1 MAFKSELSDVYLCV
15 EWKKYIESNYE
26 ILDFAGRLVA
36 KKEALDAHRPIP
48 EIAIRSI
55 KEALTLEWTYHSNS
69 IEGNSLTLRET
80 KVILEE
86 GMTIKGKSLR
96 EHFEAV
102 NHQEAI
108 EYVEQ
113 LAHPDY
119 VLTTRDILDVHA
131 LVLQKIEKEFAG
143 RFRTA
148 GVRIGGANFVPP
160 KALKGTGFM
169 DEFIDWINE
178 PKVSIL
184 ESLIHVAIFH
194 HRFVWIHPFFD
205 GNGRTVRLIFNLLLM
220 KLGFPPAIIL
230 QQDRKKYYAALN
242 AANNGDYNKLT
253 LFVFQ
258 AIERSLTIYL
268 SALNNNQEDYQP
280 ISNVVKEPEIEYG
293 QEYVSLLAR
302 QGKIEAFKE
311 GKVWY
316 TSKDAV
322 INYQQQQKRT

>member
-1 MAFKSELSDVYLCV
+1 MDWKINWELSEEL
-15 EWKKYIESNYE
+15 KAQLNRLIINKSK
-26 ILDFAGRLVA
+26 LDTF
-36 KKEALDAHRPIP
+36 RPIP

-55 KEALTLEWTYHSNS
+55 KESLSLEWTYHSNS

-80 KVILEE
+80 KVVIEE

-108 EYVEQ
+108 EFVEQ
-113 LAHPDY
+113 LAQPNY
-119 VLTTRDILDVHA
+119 RLSTKDILSVHA

-148 GVRIGGANFVPP
+148 GVRIGGANFIPP
-160 KALKGTGFM
+160 NALKVDQFM
-169 DEFIDWINE
+169 DELIDWINLPYSNDAE
-178 PKVSIL
+178 FLTKCAV
-184 ESLIHVAIFH
+184 FH
-194 HRFVWIHPFFD
+194 HRFVWVHPFFD

-220 KLGFPPAIIL
+220 KSGYPPAIIL

-242 AANNGDYNKLT
+242 FANEGDYSKLC
-253 LFVFQ
+253 LLIFQ
-258 AIERSLTIYL
+258 AIERSLDIYL
-268 SALNNNQEDYQP
+268 SALTNTQEDYQP
-280 ISNVVKEPEIEYG
+280 ISAIVSEPGIEYG

-302 QGKIEAFKE
+302 TGKIDAYKE

-316 TSKDAV
+316 TTKEAIV
-322 INYQQQQKRT
+322 TYQQKKKRV

>member
-1 MAFKSELSDVYLCV
+1 MYSDELRVYA
-15 EWKKYIESNYE
+15 E
-26 ILDFAGRLVA
+26 RLVV
-36 KKEALDAHRPIP
+36 KKKQLDGYRPIP

-108 EYVEQ
+108 EYVES
-113 LAHPDY
+113 LADPNY
-119 VLTTRDILDVHA
+119 KLLTRDILNVHA

-148 GVRIGGANFVPP
+148 GVRIGGANFIPP
-160 KALKGTGFM
+160 NALKVTDMM
-169 DEFIDWINE
+169 DELIDWINT
-178 PKVSIL
+178 PLYSL
-184 ESLIHVAIFH
+184 EDTLFHLAIFH

-205 GNGRTVRLIFNLLLM
+205 GNGRTVRLVFNLMLM
-220 KLGFPPAIIL
+220 KFGFPPAIIL

-242 AANNGDYNKLT
+242 KANEGDYSKLQ
-253 LFVFQ
+253 LLIFQ
-258 AIERSLTIYL
+258 AIERSLDIYL
-268 SALNNNQEDYQP
+268 SALNNTQEDYQP
-280 ISNVVKEPEIEYG
+280 ISNIVQEPAISYG

-302 QGKIEAFKE
+302 TGKIDAYKE

-316 TSKDAV
+316 TTKDAV
-322 INYQQQQKRT
+322 VTYQQLQKRVRK